1 MKTLFEWIAQIIAT
15 IAEYLG
21 TSVAFVENA
30 IITLLLILVLW
41 FLRRLTLSIVRRRV
55 TEMRS
60 LYSWNR
66 VSRYVVYAIGI
77 LLIGRIWFEGI
88 ASLATYLGLLSA
100 GLAVALKD
108 PIANLAGWLFIL
120 WRRPFEVG
128 DRIEIGE
135 HAGDVIDLRLFQIT
149 ILEIGNWVHADQ
161 STGRIIPVP
170 NGRVFTHDQANY
182 TKAFSYIWDEIS
194 VVVTFESDW
203 KRAKEVLLEN
213 AQQLTDIEGEARERL
228 KEASSPYMIFYHKLT
243 PKVWSSVVDSGVMLT
258 VRFLTEPRRRRSRR
272 EQLWE
277 ATLDSFASDASIDF
291 AYPTQ
296 RLVWHRGH
304 DTPGDPIS

>member
-161 STGRIIPVP
+161 STGRIIHVP

-228 KEASSPYMIFYHKLT
+228 KEASSHYMIFYNKLT